1 MFLKR
6 KDCAL
11 PVSGH
16 ETTADYGRPVGPF
29 FVPGFKD
36 FLLRSAAKDGRFLI
50 LAIRTIAKATKRPW
64 MHAF

>member
-16 ETTADYGRPVGPF
+16 ETTADYGRPAGPF

-36 FLLRSAAKDGRFLI
+36 FFFEKCGQGWTLFDSRDQDDRKGN
-50 LAIRTIAKATKRPW
+50 
-64 MHAF
+64 